1 MTSLGHSELS
11 ASNKVLPTPLSTS
24 TEGGMNRQL
33 TADHMKG
40 GKKSKKSAKKTKKAR
55 RSKKRSTRTSKRWFF
70 SDSYQRLRTKRE

>member
-40 GKKSKKSAKKTKKAR
+40 GKKSKKTKKNRRRSSKTKKCK
-55 RSKKRSTRTSKRWFF
+55 SWFF
-70 SDSYQRLRTKRE
+70 F